1 MESNKTIIAEKVQDY
16 LNRSDWK
23 AAIREMEKLF
33 AIRQDPLIRVRIGD
47 VRRKLNRKDDA
58 IQEYIRAA
66 DLFAE
71 NGFVVK
77 ALAQYTLALKLDPSN
92 TDVRSKM
99 EMLRTNCY
107 RRKAETRAGGIS
119 CARAAGEYSL
129 TSLCWHIRICSQ
141 GDHFTQR
148 CKPVSRQGLH

>member
-1 MESNKTIIAEKVQDY
+1 LEEVTMESNKTIIAENVQDY
-16 LNRSDWK
+16 LNRSEWK

-77 ALAQYTLALKLDPSN
+77 AMAQYTLASRLDPSN
-92 TDVRSKM
+92 TDVRSKK
-99 EMLRTNCY
+99 EMLRTNVTVVKLRREPEEY
-107 RRKAETRAGGIS
+107 RVPEP
-119 CARAAGEYSL
+119 
-129 TSLCWHIRICSQ
+129 Q
-141 GDHFTQR
+141 GNA
-148 CKPVSRQGLH
+148 V

>member
-1 MESNKTIIAEKVQDY
+1 MESNKTIIAENVQDY

-23 AAIREMEKLF
+23 AAIREMEQLF

-47 VRRKLNRKDDA
+47 VRRKLNRKDEA

-77 ALAQYTLALKLDPSN
+77 ALAQYTLASRLDPSN

-99 EMLRTNCY
+99 EMLRTNYTIVKLKREPEEY
-107 RRKAETRAGGIS
+107 RAYEPHGN
-119 CARAAGEYSL
+119 AR
-129 TSLCWHIRICSQ
+129 
-141 GDHFTQR
+141 
-148 CKPVSRQGLH
+148 

>member
-1 MESNKTIIAEKVQDY
+1 MESNKTIIAENVQDY

-47 VRRKLNRKDDA
+47 IRRKLNRKDDA

-77 ALAQYTLALKLDPSN
+77 AMAQYTLASRLDPSN
-92 TDVRSKM
+92 TDVRSKK
-99 EMLRTNCY
+99 EMLRTNVTVVKLRREPEEY
-107 RRKAETRAGGIS
+107 RVPEP
-119 CARAAGEYSL
+119 
-129 TSLCWHIRICSQ
+129 Q
-141 GDHFTQR
+141 GNA
-148 CKPVSRQGLH
+148 V

>member
-1 MESNKTIIAEKVQDY
+1 MKSNKTIAENVQDH
-16 LNRSDWK
+16 LSRSEWK

-47 VRRKLNRKDDA
+47 IRRKLNRKDDA

-77 ALAQYTLALKLDPSN
+77 AMAQYTLASRLDPSN
-92 TDVRSKM
+92 TDVRSKK
-99 EMLRTNCY
+99 EMLRTNVTVVKLRREPEEY
-107 RRKAETRAGGIS
+107 RVPEP
-119 CARAAGEYSL
+119 
-129 TSLCWHIRICSQ
+129 Q
-141 GDHFTQR
+141 GNA
-148 CKPVSRQGLH
+148 V

>member
-1 MESNKTIIAEKVQDY
+1 MESDKTIIAENVQDY

-23 AAIREMEKLF
+23 AAIIEMEKLF

-77 ALAQYTLALKLDPSN
+77 AMAQYTLASRLDPSN
-92 TDVRSKM
+92 TDVRSKK
-99 EMLRTNCY
+99 ERLRMNVTVVKLKRLPEEY
-107 RRKAETRAGGIS
+107 RLPEP
-119 CARAAGEYSL
+119 
-129 TSLCWHIRICSQ
+129 Q
-141 GDHFTQR
+141 GNAI
-148 CKPVSRQGLH
+148 

>member
-1 MESNKTIIAEKVQDY
+1 MESNKTIIAENVQDY

-77 ALAQYTLALKLDPSN
+77 AMAQYTLASRLDPSN
-92 TDVRSKM
+92 TDVRSKK
-99 EMLRTNCY
+99 ERLRMNVTVVKLKRLPEEY
-107 RRKAETRAGGIS
+107 RLPEP
-119 CARAAGEYSL
+119 
-129 TSLCWHIRICSQ
+129 Q
-141 GDHFTQR
+141 GNAI
-148 CKPVSRQGLH
+148 

>member
-1 MESNKTIIAEKVQDY
+1 MESNKTIIAENVQDY

-23 AAIREMEKLF
+23 AAIREMEQLF

-47 VRRKLNRKDDA
+47 VRRKLNRKDEA

-77 ALAQYTLALKLDPSN
+77 ALAQYTLALRLGPSN

-99 EMLRTNCY
+99 EMLRKNCTVVKLKREPEEY
-107 RRKAETRAGGIS
+107 
-119 CARAAGEYSL
+119 CAYEPYGNAM
-129 TSLCWHIRICSQ
+129 
-141 GDHFTQR
+141 
-148 CKPVSRQGLH
+148 

>member
-1 MESNKTIIAEKVQDY
+1 MKSNKTIAENVQDH
-16 LNRSDWK
+16 LNRSEWK

-47 VRRKLNRKDDA
+47 IRRKLNRKDDA

-77 ALAQYTLALKLDPSN
+77 AMAQYTLASRLDPSN
-92 TDVRSKM
+92 TDVRSKK
-99 EMLRTNCY
+99 EMLRTNVTVVKLRREPEEY
-107 RRKAETRAGGIS
+107 RVPEP
-119 CARAAGEYSL
+119 
-129 TSLCWHIRICSQ
+129 Q
-141 GDHFTQR
+141 GNA
-148 CKPVSRQGLH
+148 V

>member
-1 MESNKTIIAEKVQDY
+1 MKSNKTIAENVQDH
-16 LNRSDWK
+16 LNRSEWK

-77 ALAQYTLALKLDPSN
+77 AMAQYTLASRLDPSN
-92 TDVRSKM
+92 TDVRSKK
-99 EMLRTNCY
+99 EMLRTNVTVVKLRREPEEY
-107 RRKAETRAGGIS
+107 RVPEP
-119 CARAAGEYSL
+119 
-129 TSLCWHIRICSQ
+129 Q
-141 GDHFTQR
+141 GNA
-148 CKPVSRQGLH
+148 V

>member
-1 MESNKTIIAEKVQDY
+1 MESNKTIIAENVQDY
-16 LNRSDWK
+16 LNRSEWK

-58 IQEYIRAA
+58 IQEYIRAE

-77 ALAQYTLALKLDPSN
+77 ALAQYTLALRLDPSN
-92 TDVRSKM
+92 TDVQSKR
-99 EMLRTNCY
+99 EKHRTNFTVVKLNRSPEEY
-107 RRKAETRAGGIS
+107 RLPEP
-119 CARAAGEYSL
+119 
-129 TSLCWHIRICSQ
+129 Q
-141 GDHFTQR
+141 GNAI
-148 CKPVSRQGLH
+148 